1 MSSTS
6 IYKVCTRCEQSKL
19 LTEYHKDKNRKDGHT
34 TRCKQCCIEY
44 KKQYNLDNKSKIK
57 EWNDSYKELNN
68 DKIKESG
75 KLYRENNKELI
86 AAKKRQY
93 RQENKEKLKERDKKY
108 FQSYKHTA
116 NEKMKEKLNSDPLFK
131 LKHNIRSSI
140 LKAFVRNGFSKNSTN
155 TTTILGCTFEELS
168 SHLES
173 QFLEGMSWDN
183 RGEWHID
190 HIVPSTFGQTEEEII
205 LLNHYSNLRPLWAAD
220 NISKFNK
227 LTEEA
232 VNHPIYHE
240 IIRRR
245 LIN

>member
-6 IYKVCTRCEQSKL
+6 IYKVCTRCEQSKPL
-19 LTEYHKDKNRKDGHT
+19 IEYHKDKRKSDGHVT
-34 TRCKQCCIEY
+34 TCKQCRHEY
-44 KKQYNLDNKSKIK
+44 RKQYNLVNKEKIK
-57 EWNDSYKELNN
+57 EWNDYYTATNSE
-68 DKIKESG
+68 KIKESG
-75 KLYRENNKELI
+75 KRYRENNKELV
-86 AAKKRQY
+86 AEKKRQH
-93 RQENKEKLKERDKKY
+93 RQANKEKYKERDKKY
-108 FQSYKHTA
+108 FQSHKHIA

-131 LKHNIRSSI
+131 LKHNIRSSL
-140 LKAFVRNGFSKNSTN
+140 LKAFVRNGFSKNSKTID
-155 TTTILGCTFEELS
+155 ILGCTFDELS

-173 QFLEGMSWDN
+173 QFLEGMTWDN

-190 HIVPSTFGQTEEEII
+190 HIIPSTFGQTEEEII

-232 VNHPIYHE
+232 INHPIYHE

-245 LIN
+245 SIN